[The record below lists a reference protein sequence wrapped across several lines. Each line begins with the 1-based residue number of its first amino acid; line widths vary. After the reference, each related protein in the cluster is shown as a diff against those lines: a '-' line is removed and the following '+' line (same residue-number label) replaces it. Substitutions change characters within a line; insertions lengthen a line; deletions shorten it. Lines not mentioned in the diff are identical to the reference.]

1 MKVTVNVKAF
11 ANALKELKEI
21 AGGQTLTGET
31 VRFDVTQAEMDMTV
45 HGAHGTSLI
54 VRFPSMNLDGDEASF
69 VVDIKK
75 LYAVIPQLCC
85 ESLMVVKAHSGLRI
99 AGDGV
104 KIELPYYDLS
114 TFRSEKMIT
123 DPETTVTV
131 DADELKKSVLN
142 TAHALAVN
150 KSGEKTAAFFLE
162 FTDDGVR
169 CTATDGYRVS
179 VHGAEGPADSSII
192 VPNEAVKK
200 ILRYL
205 SGDVRI
211 QKKGDV
217 VGLSDD
223 TTVLK
228 IMALSG
234 AYFDIAKIFGDFEK
248 RMDKRVSVKK
258 ADFLN
263 ATQLALAMLDSGN
276 DSKVLTV
283 AMENNSL
290 IITVKGQEGAFQ
302 QTLDADIAITG
313 ESPAG
318 KLYRI
323 NGQYLASALRVLED
337 EDVTIH
343 FGDIREPFIIK
354 EGSDI
359 ELLLLNVSK

>member
-1 MKVTVNVKAF
+1 MKVTVNTKAF

-21 AGGQTLTGET
+21 AGGQTLTGES
-31 VRFDVTQAEMDMTV
+31 VRFDVSQTEMDMTV

-54 VRFPSMNLDGDEASF
+54 VRFPTMNLDGDEASF

-75 LYAVIPQLCC
+75 LHAVIPQLSCD
-85 ESLMVVKAHSGLRI
+85 SLMVVKAHSGLRI

-114 TFRSEKMIT
+114 AFRSEKLIT
-123 DPETTVTV
+123 DPETTVIV
-131 DADELKKSVLN
+131 SADALKKSVLN

-150 KSGEKTAAFFLE
+150 KSGEKTSAFFLE
-162 FTDDGVR
+162 FVDDGVR

-179 VHGAEGPADSSII
+179 VHGAEGAANCSII

-205 SGDVRI
+205 SGDVQI
-211 QKKGDV
+211 QKKGDAV
-217 VGLSDD
+217 EISDD

-228 IMALSG
+228 VMALSG
-234 AYFDIAKIFGDFEK
+234 AYFDIAKIFSGFEK
-248 RMDKRVSVKK
+248 RLDKKISVKK

-263 ATQLALAMLDSGN
+263 STQLALAMLDSG
-276 DSKVLTV
+276 DETKVLTIT
-283 AMENNSL
+283 MENNSL
-290 IITVKGQEGAFQ
+290 TITVKGQEGAFQ
-302 QTLDADIAITG
+302 QTLDADMTAAG
-313 ESPAG
+313 ETPAS

-323 NGQYLASALRVLED
+323 NGQYLAAALRVLED

-343 FGDIREPFIIK
+343 FGDIRDPFIIK
-354 EGSDI
+354 EGSNI
-359 ELLLLNVSK
+359 ELLLLNINK